1 MEDPKSALRVAPL
14 AIQPFRWASILSVA
28 SYYRLPYRI
37 RGWGSLPRKRGPTLL
52 IANHQHEVESAVLIS
67 DLTIATISWRYPI
80 FTVSSRRMWEPG
92 FFAERI
98 PWLSPVLRMWNFG
111 WLFSS
116 IGLQPIENELSERP
130 FVSVAYGLQ
139 GLHGDLDAEIVFSEK
154 ARSRLPAT
162 VKRIGDLLRAEHFL
176 ASRSRVKLTEV
187 LEPYRKELMQL
198 TREQL
203 EADLQHFENL
213 QRAGSTIF
221 LAPEGFYSGDGKM
234 QRLRGSLSR
243 LAPLAEIWLAGI
255 SYDPLVGRRLSML
268 YRLDKAVPD
277 VPLDLQLKRIRPVTT
292 SALLGTWLHERGEQ
306 TFTATE
312 AQNAVENALSK
323 LPDVLF
329 VEPELRRNPHRLTL
343 RALHGLVQLGIAKA
357 DGMTYR
363 LRPHRTHP
371 EFPRTTDI
379 IEYLYN
385 FHCET
390 LEGAHAA

>member
-1 MEDPKSALRVAPL
+1 MSDPKSALRVAPL
-14 AIQPFRWASILSVA
+14 PLQPLRWASILSVA
-28 SYYRLPYRI
+28 CYYRLPYRI

-52 IANHQHEVESAVLIS
+52 IANHQHEIESAVLIS
-67 DLTIATISWRYPI
+67 DLTIATVSWRYPI

-98 PWLSPVLRMWNFG
+98 SWLSPVLRMLNFG

-116 IGLQPIENELSERP
+116 LGLQPIENELHERP
-130 FVSVAYGLQ
+130 FVSVAYSLQ
-139 GLHGDLDAEIVFSEK
+139 SLHGDLDAEAVFAES
-154 ARSRLPAT
+154 ARTRLPKT
-162 VKRIGDLLRAEHFL
+162 VKRIGDLLSAQHF
-176 ASRSRVKLTEV
+176 ATSRSRVKLNEV
-187 LEPYRKELMQL
+187 LEPYRKELLQL
-198 TREQL
+198 TRAQV

-268 YRLDKAVPD
+268 YRLGKAEPNT
-277 VPLDLQLKRIRPVTT
+277 PLDLQLKRIRPVTT

-306 TFTATE
+306 TFTAPE
-312 AQNAVENALSK
+312 AHHAIEAGLSAL
-323 LPDVLF
+323 PNVLF
-329 VEPELRRNPHRLTL
+329 VEPELRRDPHRLTL
-343 RALHGLVQLGIAKA
+343 RALEGLLQHDIAEV

-363 LRPHRTHP
+363 LKPRRTHP
-371 EFPRTTDI
+371 QFPRTTDI

-385 FHCET
+385 FHRET
-390 LEGAHAA
+390 LEGADAT